1 MEKNNK
7 PTIKQTFDVVR
18 EIREWNGYLNKER
31 FISYAKSKIPISDK
45 QASGFWDVWRSI
57 VELNNYQLEKHSENV
72 IETAALIAYGA
83 YQAVC
88 KGANVRWCE
97 NKPRT
102 TKWKV
107 YYQHKNE
114 PIQDII
120 IDLTEKADVIKYA
133 LLLQQEET
141 EIKLRVDYY
150 ETVDFG
156 CGNERKHVDIYDGD
170 IIFCTDTEKIFS
182 CDDSGAYLC
191 TGDCY
196 KRLLYTK
203 GRGYIRKGEPDFEQ
217 NRDGKDCRYNS
228 HVFSGYDKSF
238 RVVGNIYVDDS
249 ILRENNEK

>member
-7 PTIKQTFDVVR
+7 PTINQTFDV
-18 EIREWNGYLNKER
+18 IKKIIDWNSYLNKER

-45 QASGFWDVWRSI
+45 QAAGLWEVWRA
-57 VELNNYQLEKHSENV
+57 VTKFNFYQLEKYSEKV
-72 IETAALIAYGA
+72 IETAMLIASGA
-83 YQAVC
+83 YEAVC
-88 KGANVRWCE
+88 KGANIRWRE
-97 NKPRT
+97 NKPNT

-107 YYQHKNE
+107 YYQHKDK
-114 PIQDII
+114 PIQHIVLNLLEKEDI
-120 IDLTEKADVIKYA
+120 IKYA
-133 LLLQQEET
+133 HLLQQEET

-150 ETVDFG
+150 ETVELGYGVD
-156 CGNERKHVDIYDGD
+156 RKKVDIYDGD

-191 TGDCY
+191 TDDCY

-217 NRDGKDCRYNS
+217 RKDGEDCRYNS

-249 ILRENNEK
+249 ILRENYEK